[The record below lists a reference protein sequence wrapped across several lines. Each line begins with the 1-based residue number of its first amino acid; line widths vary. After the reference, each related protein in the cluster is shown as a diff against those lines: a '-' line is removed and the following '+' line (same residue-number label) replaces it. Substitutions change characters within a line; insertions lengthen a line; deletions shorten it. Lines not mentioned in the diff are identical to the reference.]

1 MKKDIYKLDNSV
13 ERIERDK
20 CSLFLDRKE
29 LMNIKPKLKNINYNI
44 FYLYEDSDKV
54 IIYNKELP
62 DITVFKIECD
72 NLLRHQDIMGSL
84 FSLGIDSSYI
94 GDIIKYNNNFYFYVL
109 TELSN
114 YIYDNF
120 KEIGN
125 NKIKLIKYDFDYL
138 KDYKREYETINII
151 ESSTRIDAVVASLSK
166 LSRSQA
172 LEKFKNK
179 EVILNYNIITNN
191 TYNLKEN
198 DIFSIRKIGKFK
210 YKGIVRNTNKDKL
223 VLEID
228 KYV

>member
-1 MKKDIYKLDNSV
+1 MKKDLYKLDNSV
-13 ERIERDK
+13 ERIERGK

-29 LMNIKPKLKNINYNI
+29 LMDIKPKLKNINYNI

-62 DITVFKIECD
+62 DITVFKIECA
-72 NLLRHQDIMGSL
+72 NSLRHQDIMGSL

-125 NKIKLIKYDFDYL
+125 NKIKLVKYDFDYL
-138 KDYKREYETINII
+138 KDYKREYETITII
-151 ESSTRIDAVVASLSK
+151 ESSTRIDAVVSSLSK
-166 LSRSQA
+166 LSRREA

-179 EVILNYNIITNN
+179 EVILNYNVVTNN

-198 DIFSIRKIGKFK
+198 DVFSIRKIGKFK
-210 YKGIVRNTNKDKL
+210 YKGIVRSTNKDKL

-228 KYV
+228 KYK